1 MHRKVM
7 TLIAAAVLA
16 SGPAFAQNSPKP
28 TDPQIAHI
36 AYTAGVLD
44 VEAAKQALAK
54 SKNKDV
60 RAFAEEMARDHEAVN
75 KQALDLCKK
84 LNVTPADNDT
94 SKSLVTAA
102 AAKRA
107 ELEKLSGAAFD
118 KAYVDNEVAYH
129 KTVNG
134 ALAQLLIPSASNGE
148 LKALL
153 QTGLK
158 LFQGHQQ
165 HAEHVA
171 AGLGGGHAMPM
182 TMTHPKVVKV
192 TIANMEFN
200 PPAAHVR
207 AGDTI
212 EWTNRDVVQHSSTAS
227 NKAWDVTLAPGE
239 TGRTLVKKT
248 GTVEYYCRFH
258 PNMRGAVTV
267 Q

>member
-7 TLIAAAVLA
+7 TLVAAAVLVH
-16 SGPAFAQNSPKP
+16 GVAFAQNSPKP

-36 AYTAGVLD
+36 AYTAGVID
-44 VEAAKQALAK
+44 IEAAKQALAK
-54 SKNKDV
+54 SKNNDV
-60 RAFAEEMARDHEAVN
+60 RAFAENMARDHDAVN

-94 SKSLVTAA
+94 SQSLVKAA
-102 AAKRA
+102 DAKRA
-107 ELEKLSGAAFD
+107 EVATLSGAAFD
-118 KAYVDNEVAYH
+118 RAYINNEVAYH

-134 ALAQLLIPSASNGE
+134 ALEQLLIPSASNGE

-165 HAEHVA
+165 HAEHLA
-171 AGLGGGHAMPM
+171 ATMGKTPTRAMP
-182 TMTHPKVVKV
+182 HVVKIS
-192 TIANMEFN
+192 IANMAFS
-200 PPAAHVR
+200 PAVAAVK

-212 EWTNRDVVQHSSTAS
+212 EWTNNDVVDHTSTAS
-227 NKAWDVTLAPGE
+227 THEWDVTIAAGK
-239 TGRTLVKKT
+239 TGRVLVKNT
-248 GTVEYYCRFH
+248 GRVEYYCRFH
-258 PNMRGAVTV
+258 PNMHGVVAA